1 MSLVRPIQYSAA
13 LICLLLTISAQAG
26 DTHAASQPG
35 PQGSVLKLET
45 AIEIATENNPGI
57 AEVQARATAMAQIP
71 SQVGSLPDPMIH
83 LNAMNLPTDTFDLGQ
98 ENMTQLQVGITQAFP
113 YPGKLGLKE
122 RAAEYMANAAGS
134 RVTETRLMIVQ
145 KVKNAWWKLYFM
157 DRALE
162 ILARNH
168 ALLRQFVDIARTK
181 YKVGQG
187 LQQDVL
193 LAQVELSKL
202 LDREILLN
210 GKRRGLEARL
220 NALMDRSVMNSI
232 ILPQKIDEKMPV
244 IIAESELLD
253 MAGEN
258 RPIIAAQRSKVN
270 AARSKLKL
278 AKKDFY
284 PDFKLSALYGSR
296 QDTPSGRSRADF
308 ATVMLGIRVPL
319 YAARKQKKAVDQR
332 NSELNQQ
339 KFALRDLESRV
350 GEQISR
356 FYAEFLRAREQS
368 VLFKSGIIPQARQTV
383 ASMLSG
389 YQVGKVD
396 FLNLVR
402 AQLTLYNYETQY
414 WKALSETWQ
423 ALAKLVAAVG
433 KENIYE

>member
-35 PQGSVLKLET
+35 LQGSVLKLET
-45 AIEIATENNPGI
+45 AIEIAAKNNPGI
-57 AEVQARATAMAQIP
+57 AEVQSRATAMAQIP

-122 RAAEYMANAAGS
+122 KAAEYMASAAGS
-134 RVTETRLMIVQ
+134 KVTETRLMIVQ
-145 KVKNAWWKLYFM
+145 KVKNVWWKLYFL

-202 LDREILLN
+202 LDREVQLN
-210 GKRRGLEARL
+210 GKRRGLEAHL
-220 NALMDRSVMNSI
+220 NALMDRSVTNSI

-278 AKKDFY
+278 AKKDYY

-308 ATVMLGIRVPL
+308 ASVMLGIRVPL

-368 VLFKSGIIPQARQTV
+368 VLFKTGIIPQARQTV

>member
-35 PQGSVLKLET
+35 LQGSVLKLET
-45 AIEIATENNPGI
+45 AIEIAAKNNPGI
-57 AEVQARATAMAQIP
+57 AEVQSRATAMAQIP

-122 RAAEYMANAAGS
+122 KAAEYMASAAGS
-134 RVTETRLMIVQ
+134 KVTETRLMIVQ
-145 KVKNAWWKLYFM
+145 KVKNVWWKLYFL

-202 LDREILLN
+202 LDREVQLN
-210 GKRRGLEARL
+210 GKRRGMEAHL
-220 NALMDRSVMNSI
+220 NSLMDRSVTNSI

-278 AKKDFY
+278 AKKDYY

-308 ATVMLGIRVPL
+308 ASVMLGIRVPL

-368 VLFKSGIIPQARQTV
+368 VLFKTGIIPQARQTV